1 MSYYVWKTIC
11 LQIDQAIR
19 RKLTIYCQRELVLAF
34 YIPLEVSRRF
44 GEHLYQDM
52 EFHLDEMKLHAV
64 IMDARSKIQFLLNT
78 KLRQNLCFVVWVLR
92 FYVKHFLYLIT
103 I

>member
-1 MSYYVWKTIC
+1 MILIIFKTSNLELKSSVSEEKELWGCSVVSCYVWKTFC

-34 YIPLEVSRRF
+34 YIPLEVYRRF

-52 EFHLDEMKLHAV
+52 EFHLDEMKFHAV
-64 IMDARSKIQFLLNT
+64 IMDAR
-78 KLRQNLCFVVWVLR
+78 
-92 FYVKHFLYLIT
+92 
-103 I
+103 